1 MFLIISF
8 PCSAVCFPPLV
19 RILNGLIINLI
30 LSWKPLSI
38 LKRTEVKNLLEIQAE
53 QSVQIHSS
61 TIDGNIEFVQLYSYV
76 RSVISVFASAK
87 IINYSKN
94 FRIKCLSYSK
104 IIAILCVLYFL
115 FYIFYLNLENMLTK
129 VRNFVFLVIFDT
141 CDVMY
146 HLPVSLLPPI
156 VLDNLFESV

>member
-1 MFLIISF
+1 MKIPFNSKKNI
-8 PCSAVCFPPLV
+8 
-19 RILNGLIINLI
+19 RN
-30 LSWKPLSI
+30 
-38 LKRTEVKNLLEIQAE
+38 KNLLEIQAE

-61 TIDGNIEFVQLYSYV
+61 TIDGNIEFVQLYSYL

-87 IINYSKN
+87 IINDSEN

-115 FYIFYLNLENMLTK
+115 FYTFYLNLENMLTK

-146 HLPVSLLPPI
+146 HFSVSLLPPI